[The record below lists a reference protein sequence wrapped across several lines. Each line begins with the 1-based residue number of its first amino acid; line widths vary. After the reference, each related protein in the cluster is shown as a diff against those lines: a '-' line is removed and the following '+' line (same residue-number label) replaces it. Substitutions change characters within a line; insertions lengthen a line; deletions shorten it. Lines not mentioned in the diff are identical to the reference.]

1 MPTKASAK
9 RYAQAVFGLASE
21 SGQLDQWTGHLRIM
35 DEALGNEELRTFFE
49 HAKVPLSRKVD
60 AIERIFPEPTPI
72 ARNLLSLLVSR
83 GLVQLLPEV
92 EKAFQQLLN
101 ELRGREEVG
110 VTSAV
115 PLADQEKEQIVR
127 FLTTLT
133 GKDVLLD
140 SQVDPSILGGL
151 VMRVGDRLIDG
162 STRSKLEALGKE
174 LEADATRASS

>member
-1 MPTKASAK
+1 MPTRASAK

-21 SGQLDQWTGHLRIM
+21 SGQLDQWTDHLRIM
-35 DEALGNEELRTFFE
+35 AEALENEELRTFFE

-60 AIERIFPEPTPI
+60 TIGRIFPEPTPI

-92 EKAFQQLLN
+92 EKAFHQLLN
-101 ELRGREEVG
+101 ELRGREEVE

-115 PLADQEKEQIVR
+115 PLQDQERERIVG
-127 FLTTLT
+127 FLTSLT
-133 GKDVLLD
+133 GKDVVLN
-140 SQVDPSILGGL
+140 SRVDPSILGGL

-162 STRSKLEALGKE
+162 STRSKLEGLGKE
-174 LEADATRASS
+174 LQTNATRAST

>member
-1 MPTKASAK
+1 MPTRASAK

-21 SGQLDQWTGHLRIM
+21 SGQLEQWTDHLRIM
-35 DEALGNEELRTFFE
+35 AEALENEELRTFFE

-60 AIERIFPEPTPI
+60 TIGRILPEPTPI

-101 ELRGREEVG
+101 ELRGREEVE

-115 PLADQEKEQIVR
+115 PLQDQEKERIVG
-127 FLTTLT
+127 FLTSLT

-140 SQVDPSILGGL
+140 SRVDPSILGGL

-174 LEADATRASS
+174 LQTNATRAST